1 MPDEIRRD
9 IDGEAV
15 VTKAIVDL
23 LNEYPGL
30 LTGEAITFITLPED
44 GGIAMFPMSGAAI
57 ERETVDILGNH
68 EQICQYPFFVFY
80 RSNGLSEG
88 RKISVKEWLDD
99 LGRWLERQPITVGGV
114 VSQLESYPVLTGNR
128 SFLSIQRTSPAS
140 LDSLGENQSEN
151 WVIRLNARYKNN
163 F

>member
-1 MPDEIRRD
+1 
-9 IDGEAV
+9 
-15 VTKAIVDL
+15 
-23 LNEYPGL
+23 
-30 LTGEAITFITLPED
+30 
-44 GGIAMFPMSGAAI
+44 MFPMSGAAI

-68 EQICQYPFFVFY
+68 EQICQYPFLVFY

-88 RKISVKEWLDD
+88 RKMDVKEWLDD